1 MTAALSSIDA
11 TKRLPLGTPQDEH
24 ETTSKLI
31 ASLVD
36 GDSSNGAHG
45 FTTERQRAS
54 PNEKHPLLQSSDVDY
69 TLPQCTLPPL
79 SQLQP
84 VETFVWNA
92 IKSRHDESPE
102 AAHVQGYK
110 AIIDSLKRPTDP
122 NMIRNVLISFRTA
135 GSGSVLT
142 MIATNSTIHAQLV
155 HVVLRLNSTNPPK
168 PPNADDDDDET
179 AMKQFEEMNKTYKKM
194 HLLDAHLHFMLA
206 LVSAKSAHLIPVMT
220 TVWRFLSMQVGLPSE
235 MYQRLHAMLYTMFRL
250 FPKARSDFFSIVAT
264 RFPHIKLDQSILCHY
279 CNASFRVLEYLP
291 SMRKQLIDTVVDK
304 CLEIDVNIKIRDNG
318 EVLIEEQKKDD
329 DAVTEKATAESDNK
343 NKIDESKSPLLTKEE
358 SIIDDFSEK
367 LDSLLAILFQEIRKA
382 CKDYISARE
391 IYYELI
397 PVFESTILTTHKAK
411 FVQFCMF
418 YACGLESGLVDDS
431 GYDYDKMEHV
441 EHAILHRDFAAK
453 LLEVV
458 MDPYRATLTRQSGSC
473 YLASFIS
480 RASFVGPDTICE
492 AISAL
497 LRWAEAYI
505 HSLGQ
510 HGIHAADSREQSDYH
525 SLFYTVCQAAFY
537 IMCFR
542 GKEAMEYYKEVV
554 ESLSAEAGGN
564 QAQYSVPSH
573 IDLSPERW
581 TRICC
586 HELQP
591 LRYCL
596 ESVRS
601 EFLHIAHFFD
611 LIGEEKLEK
620 LFQDS
625 KQMSTGGP
633 KRRAASRI
641 STLAT
646 LSVKRRKG
654 GVGGLGRG
662 SNPLHS
668 FFPFDPLL
676 LRRAYDFIEPYYRE
690 WNGTI
695 EDEEV
700 DESVTSEEDEEDVFD
715 MDVNN
720 QGDTGKQLQG
730 DPSIPE
736 RNVNGRSYSIDQS
749 EAGESTVSSQAGLTT
764 PNEKKDMQRKAW
776 TEVTKRPRSLSMEN
790 GSW

>member
-1 MTAALSSIDA
+1 MTAALSIEDS
-11 TKRLPLGTPQDEH
+11 TKRVLFGTPENDPG
-24 ETTSKLI
+24 TTSTLSS
-31 ASLVD
+31 SLLD
-36 GDSSNGAHG
+36 GE
-45 FTTERQRAS
+45 ERTSTNALATPQSS
-54 PNEKHPLLQSSDVDY
+54 PNEKNPLLESSNIDY
-69 TLPQCTLPPL
+69 NLPHCSLPPL

-84 VETFVWNA
+84 VETFVLNA
-92 IKSRHDESPE
+92 IKSRHDETPE
-102 AAHVQGYK
+102 ATHVQGYK
-110 AIIDSLKRPTDP
+110 AIIDSLRRPTDP
-122 NMIRNVLISFRTA
+122 NMIRSVLISFRTA

-142 MIATNSTIHAQLV
+142 MIAANPTIHAQLV

-168 PPNADDDDDET
+168 PPNSDDEN
-179 AMKQFEEMNKTYKKM
+179 AMKQFENLNKIYKEM

-220 TVWRFLSMQVGLPSE
+220 AVWRMLSMRVGLQPE
-235 MYQRLHAMLYTMFRL
+235 MYHRLHAMMYTMFQL

-279 CNASFRVLEYLP
+279 CKASFKVLEYLP

-304 CLEIDVNIKIRDNG
+304 CLEIDVNIKIQDNG
-318 EVLIEEQKKDD
+318 EVSIEEQKKEDSATE
-329 DAVTEKATAESDNK
+329 DATT
-343 NKIDESKSPLLTKEE
+343 ESKDDNESPKQVSSKEQ
-358 SIIDDFSEK
+358 SIIDDLSEK
-367 LDSLLAILFQEIRKA
+367 LDSLLALLLEEIKKA

-391 IYYELI
+391 MYYEI
-397 PVFESTILTTHKAK
+397 MPVFESTILTTHKAK

-418 YACGLESGLVDDS
+418 YACGLESGLVDNDYN
-431 GYDYDKMEHV
+431 YDDMEHV

-458 MDPYRATLTRQSGSC
+458 MDPYRATLTRQSGAC

-505 HSLGQ
+505 QSLGQ
-510 HGIHAADSREQSDYH
+510 HGIHAADSRDQSEYH

-542 GKEAMEYYKEVV
+542 GKEAMEFYKEVV
-554 ESLSAEAGGN
+554 AASTEEAGD
-564 QAQYSVPSH
+564 VPSH

-586 HELQP
+586 HQLQP

-601 EFLHIAHFFD
+601 EFLHISHFFD

-625 KQMSTGGP
+625 KQMSTGRP
-633 KRRAASRI
+633 KRRTASRI
-641 STLAT
+641 STLGT
-646 LSVKRRKG
+646 LSVRRRKG

-662 SNPLHS
+662 SNPLKS

-676 LRRAYDFIEPYYRE
+676 LRRAYDFIEPYYRD
-690 WNGTI
+690 WSGSI
-695 EDEEV
+695 EEEEE
-700 DESVTSEEDEEDVFD
+700 DESVTSEESEEDFFD
-715 MDVNN
+715 MEAIDHDGNGNQAQEDHATQGRDVH
-720 QGDTGKQLQG
+720 
-730 DPSIPE
+730 
-736 RNVNGRSYSIDQS
+736 GRSYSIDQS
-749 EAGESTVSSQAGLTT
+749 EADESTASVQAGMTT
-764 PNEKKDMQRKAW
+764 PNVQEKKDIQRKAW
-776 TEVTKRPRSLSMEN
+776 TEATKRPRSLSMEN

>member
-1 MTAALSSIDA
+1 
-11 TKRLPLGTPQDEH
+11 
-24 ETTSKLI
+24 
-31 ASLVD
+31 
-36 GDSSNGAHG
+36 
-45 FTTERQRAS
+45 
-54 PNEKHPLLQSSDVDY
+54 
-69 TLPQCTLPPL
+69 
-79 SQLQP
+79 
-84 VETFVWNA
+84 
-92 IKSRHDESPE
+92 
-102 AAHVQGYK
+102 
-110 AIIDSLKRPTDP
+110 
-122 NMIRNVLISFRTA
+122 
-135 GSGSVLT
+135 
-142 MIATNSTIHAQLV
+142 
-155 HVVLRLNSTNPPK
+155 
-168 PPNADDDDDET
+168 
-179 AMKQFEEMNKTYKKM
+179 
-194 HLLDAHLHFMLA
+194 
-206 LVSAKSAHLIPVMT
+206 
-220 TVWRFLSMQVGLPSE
+220 
-235 MYQRLHAMLYTMFRL
+235 MFRL

-264 RFPHIKLDQSILCHY
+264 RFPHVKLDQSILCHY
-279 CNASFRVLEYLP
+279 CGVSFKVLEYLP
-291 SMRKQLIDTVVDK
+291 SMRKQLIETVVDK
-304 CLEIDVNIKIRDNG
+304 CLEIDVGIKIEDNG
-318 EVLIEEQKKDD
+318 EVSIEEQKNYGGAE
-329 DAVTEKATAESDNK
+329 DAKTETGNETTN
-343 NKIDESKSPLLTKEE
+343 ESKPLITKEE
-358 SIIDDFSEK
+358 SIIDDFSDK
-367 LDSLLAILFQEIRKA
+367 LDLLLALLLEEIRKA
-382 CKDYISARE
+382 CNNYKSARE

-418 YACGLESGLVDDS
+418 YVCASESRLVHNEYVEVEQ
-431 GYDYDKMEHV
+431 G

-453 LLEVV
+453 LLETVV
-458 MDPYRATLTRQSGSC
+458 DPYRATLTRQSGSC

-505 HSLGQ
+505 ESIGQ

-537 IMCFR
+537 IMSFR
-542 GKEAMEYYKEVV
+542 GKEAMNFYKEVV
-554 ESLSAEAGGN
+554 VESMSADAGRN
-564 QAQYSVPSH
+564 QDQYDVPSQ

-633 KRRAASRI
+633 KRRVASRI

-662 SNPLHS
+662 SNPLKT

-676 LRRAYDFIEPYYRE
+676 LRRAFDYVEPYYRD
-690 WNGTI
+690 WNGSI
-695 EDEEV
+695 EEDEDE
-700 DESVTSEEDEEDVFD
+700 ESVTSAEEEDGLFEMDEDSL
-715 MDVNN
+715 DVKSGTILSTNHSHHEMIAK
-720 QGDTGKQLQG
+720 D
-730 DPSIPE
+730 
-736 RNVNGRSYSIDQS
+736 RSYSIDHS
-749 EAGESTVSSQAGLTT
+749 DAGETSLQAGLTT
-764 PNEKKDMQRKAW
+764 PNVQEKKVVQRKAW
-776 TEVTKRPRSLSMEN
+776 TEATKRPRSLSMEN